1 MCRICLINIIK
12 VLNFW
17 RYLLAILI
25 VSNLNSTVCAN
36 VITDE
41 NLNLG
46 SRGWVLSGDGSGHDA
61 TDLGVQIKG
70 YLSATSVNKG
80 GQIDFKVSVTPAQN
94 FTIEIYRVGWYN
106 GMGGRLMQ
114 TIGPIVGITQQ
125 ACPRYEAIG
134 IIDCNWST
142 SYTLNVPTN
151 WVSGVYLA
159 KLKNASGF
167 DSGAIFVVRDDNR
180 IADFLYQQPIT
191 TYHAYNQ
198 YPEGVNGKSLYGNML
213 GESQAYKVSLN
224 RPYAGYRSS
233 SNGYGDFPMWEIML
247 IKWLEKEGYDV
258 TYSTDVDTHANGARL
273 TNYKGFFSGG
283 HDEYWSKEMVD
294 AAQNARDT
302 GTNLAFFGSNAVYW
316 QVRFEPDDQGNPN
329 RTLVCYKNSSI
340 DPISNPALKT
350 DLFRSVSVNRPEQH
364 LMGAQYISYNS
375 MWKLATYTSLI
386 VKNSNHW
393 VYQGSGLAEGQGIPG
408 LVGYEIDRVDPA
420 VPLPANSEHTVLAH
434 SPFLSIYGENLNQD
448 TVIYK
453 APGNGGWVFTAGTMS
468 WSWGLEH
475 DMSYSYL
482 GDRRSPALQ
491 TITKNILNRFK
502 GVNAPPQGLPVI
514 VGLTQ
519 EQQTLTVDNSGI
531 SDPDGLGAF
540 SYQWL
545 RDGINIIGA
554 VTSSYLL
561 EASDVGKAISVVVTY
576 TDGLGKLE
584 TVTSVPTQLVTV
596 ENELPTVAITAPA
609 DSSTVAG
616 TIVTISATATDNVAV
631 IGVQFKL
638 DGVNLT
644 AEDVSAPYSI
654 IWDSTQASNGSHNL
668 TAVARDAA
676 GNSATSSSV
685 VVTVNNVV
693 PVLLPDLVVTDLAYN
708 NGVFTSTV
716 KNQGLS
722 TIANGTVIQV
732 NYAVDGINQTLG
744 AITTGIPVGGS
755 VTVGTTGDSYL
766 IPAGIH
772 AIKASVDETNLLA
785 EEDETNNSLSQSIT
799 IADVDSTAPTVAITA
814 PANTSSVS
822 GTSVSISATAT
833 DNVAV
838 IGVQFKLD
846 GVNLAAEDVSAPY
859 DIVWDS
865 TQVSNGSHSL
875 TAVARD
881 AAGNVASSSSV
892 TVSVNNTVALLPDVV
907 VTSLTYSN
915 GVFTSTI
922 KNQGTK
928 ATPSG
933 VTIGVGYSVDGV
945 YKTWGARSTPL
956 AVRASATIG
965 TNGAKYTIPNG
976 NHTIT
981 SKVDDV
987 NRFTELDETN
997 NILSQAITVGVVDTT
1012 LPTVSITAP
1021 ANNATVT
1028 GASVALTANA
1038 ADNIAVV
1045 GVQFK
1050 LDGISLG
1057 NEDITVPYSINW
1069 NTTTTANGSH
1079 TLTAVARDTSNN
1091 TAISSSVIVNVSNTG
1106 ATLLPDVVVTSV
1118 SYSAGRFTCT
1128 VKNQGTK
1135 ATPSGVVIG
1144 VGYSVDGV
1152 YKTWGARS
1160 TALAAGASAT
1170 IGTNGS
1176 AYNIP
1181 AGNHTITAFVDDLN
1195 RFPELDETNNKLTQ
1209 PIAIP

>member
-1 MCRICLINIIK
+1 MLF
-12 VLNFW
+12 NFW
-17 RYLLAILI
+17 RCVFALFIFLNVTNTAI
-25 VSNLNSTVCAN
+25 AN

-41 NLNLG
+41 NLNPG

-94 FTIEIYRVGWYN
+94 VTIEIYRAGWYG

-114 TIGPIVGITQQ
+114 TVGPIAGITQQ
-125 ACPRYEAIG
+125 ACPRDEAIG

-167 DSGAIFVVRDDNR
+167 DSGALFVVRDDNR
-180 IADFLYQQPIT
+180 VADFLYQQPIT

-213 GESQAYKVSLN
+213 GESQAYKVSFN

-273 TNYKGFFSGG
+273 TNYKGFFSAG

-294 AAQNARDT
+294 AAQNARNA

-316 QVRFEPDDQGNPN
+316 QVRFEPDNQGNPN
-329 RTLVCYKNSSI
+329 RTLVCYKNSSL
-340 DPISNPALKT
+340 DPISTPALKT

-375 MWKLATYTSLI
+375 MWKLTTYTSLI

-393 VYQGSGLAEGQGIPG
+393 VYQGSGLAEGQGISG

-434 SPFLSIYGENLNQD
+434 SPFLSIYGENLNQN

-475 DMSYSYL
+475 DASYSYL
-482 GDRRSPALQ
+482 GDRRSTALQ

-502 GVNAPPQGLPVI
+502 GVNAAPQGLPVI

-519 EQQTLTVDNSGI
+519 EHETLTVDNSDI
-531 SDPDGLGAF
+531 SDADGLGAF
-540 SYQWL
+540 SYQWR
-545 RDGINIIGA
+545 RDSINVSGA
-554 VTSSYLL
+554 NNPSYLL
-561 EASDVGKAISVVVTY
+561 GESDIGKAISVVVSY

-584 TVTSVPTQLVTV
+584 TLTSAPTPLITEENDPPTITITSPITGSTVSGNNVLVT
-596 ENELPTVAITAPA
+596 
-609 DSSTVAG
+609 
-616 TIVTISATATDNVAV
+616 ATATDSNGLA
-631 IGVQFKL
+631 GVQFKL
-638 DGVNLT
+638 DGVDLG
-644 AEDVSAPYSI
+644 AEDTTIPYSI
-654 IWDSTQASNGSHNL
+654 TWDSTVVSNGSHAL
-668 TAVARDAA
+668 TAVARDTL
-676 GNSATSSSV
+676 NVSATSSTV
-685 VVTVNNVV
+685 AVTVNNMV
-693 PVLLPDLVVTDLAYN
+693 PV
-708 NGVFTSTV
+708 
-716 KNQGLS
+716 
-722 TIANGTVIQV
+722 
-732 NYAVDGINQTLG
+732 
-744 AITTGIPVGGS
+744 
-755 VTVGTTGDSYL
+755 
-766 IPAGIH
+766 
-772 AIKASVDETNLLA
+772 
-785 EEDETNNSLSQSIT
+785 
-799 IADVDSTAPTVAITA
+799 
-814 PANTSSVS
+814 
-822 GTSVSISATAT
+822 
-833 DNVAV
+833 
-838 IGVQFKLD
+838 
-846 GVNLAAEDVSAPY
+846 
-859 DIVWDS
+859 
-865 TQVSNGSHSL
+865 
-875 TAVARD
+875 
-881 AAGNVASSSSV
+881 
-892 TVSVNNTVALLPDVV
+892 LLPDVV

-945 YKTWGARSTPL
+945 YKTWGSRSTAL
-956 AVRASATIG
+956 APGASATIG
-965 TNGAKYTIPNG
+965 TNGARYTIPNG
-976 NHTIT
+976 NHTIAA
-981 SKVDDV
+981 KVDDV
-987 NRFTELDETN
+987 NRFAELDETN

-1021 ANNATVT
+1021 ANNATVA
-1028 GASVALTANA
+1028 GASVALSANA
-1038 ADNIAVV
+1038 TDNIAVA

-1050 LDGISLG
+1050 LDGINLG
-1057 NEDITVPYSINW
+1057 NEDTTMPYSINW
-1069 NTTTTANGSH
+1069 NTTSAANGNH

-1091 TAISSSVIVNVSNTG
+1091 TATSSTVTVNVSNTG
-1106 ATLLPDVVVTSV
+1106 VTLLPDVVVTSV

-1144 VGYSVDGV
+1144 VGYSVNGV

-1160 TALAAGASAT
+1160 AALAAGASAT

-1176 AYNIP
+1176 AYTIP
-1181 AGNHTITAFVDDLN
+1181 AGSHTITAYVDDSN
-1195 RFPELDETNNKLTQ
+1195 RFPELDEANNKLTQ
-1209 PIAIP
+1209 PITVP